1 MTSPFTGGLP
11 REVALMVQNPNSS
24 LKNMPTA
31 LLEREIMPFASLQ
44 IKNRSEPLYAD
55 SSPQNLENDTIKF
68 TTAENRSSSHL
79 FPRYPSRRPLLSQDL
94 FLSPVPCRIL
104 FQRSQCHSA
113 TARQTRHPIQA
124 QGQCL
129 CRCQR
134 PGSPPKSR
142 PVSQWQSRTQQD
154 LLLDRYVFQVR

>member
-68 TTAENRSSSHL
+68 TTAENRSSSITSISTIPFSAAPAISKSL
-79 FPRYPSRRPLLSQDL
+79 PISRSMPNSISTVTMPFSYSSTNKASNTGSRTMPLSMSTTRKPSKKPPSLSMAEPY
-94 FLSPVPCRIL
+94 S
-104 FQRSQCHSA
+104 
-113 TARQTRHPIQA
+113 T
-124 QGQCL
+124 
-129 CRCQR
+129 
-134 PGSPPKSR
+134 GSPIG
-142 PVSQWQSRTQQD
+142 
-154 LLLDRYVFQVR
+154 